1 MALQSSLPTTSAGQT
16 TATGLRI
23 GVDLGSHHIRLGL
36 LTADGQLHHFH
47 RENYAVAGDVPGNGP
62 ALAQQLRTLLQQ
74 TLANNPGVSAIG
86 IAFPGLIQ
94 QPAQRILKLE
104 HAPGLVGSGLHTEL
118 QTALQLPVHFEN
130 SATAAA
136 FAEMNTGVA
145 RGVKD
150 WLYLHIGANVSAGL
164 VLGGHL
170 QRGKS
175 GLAGAIGEM
184 AIDPEHTGE
193 FVSLESM
200 VSAENITRRTRRRL
214 ERDSTS
220 SLSRLRI
227 MGGFTYDDII
237 AAADTGDDLAR
248 LMLQRTG
255 KFIGMAVAEVINLLD
270 LSLVAIGGAPAARRF
285 LVPAIAKETE
295 QRASELIYANC
306 QIVAAEL
313 GAEASVIGAALLAG
327 TTT

>member
-1 MALQSSLPTTSAGQT
+1 MALQSSPSTASSAPLSLPGP
-16 TATGLRI
+16 RI
-23 GVDLGSHHIRLGL
+23 GVDLGGNHIRLGL
-36 LTADGQLHHFH
+36 LTAEGQLRHFH
-47 RENYAVAGDVPGNGP
+47 RESYAVAGDSLANGP
-62 ALAQQLRTLLQQ
+62 ALAQQVRTLLQQ
-74 TLANNPGVSAIG
+74 TLANNPGVRAVG
-86 IAFPGLIQ
+86 LAFPGLIQ
-94 QPAQRILKLE
+94 QPTQRILKLE
-104 HAPGLVGSGLHTEL
+104 HAPGLIGMDLHAEL
-118 QTALQLPVHFEN
+118 QNALELPVHFEN

-164 VLGGHL
+164 VLGGQL

-227 MGGFTYDDII
+227 MGGFTYNDII
-237 AAADTGDDLAR
+237 TAADTGDDLAR

-255 KFIGMAVAEVINLLD
+255 KFIGMAIAEVINLLD
-270 LSLVAIGGAPAARRF
+270 LSMVAIGGAPAARRF
-285 LVPAIAKETE
+285 LVPAIAREVE
-295 QRASELIYANC
+295 QRASAPLYANC

-313 GAEASVIGAALLAG
+313 GPEASVIGAALLAG
-327 TTT
+327 TTP